1 MFYNKINKIFKK
13 NNNDVF
19 IVGEI
24 SANHNGKIKNIYK
37 IINQNKK
44 IGLDAIKVQIYNP
57 NNITI
62 NSNKPDFLLKK
73 NNPWNK
79 YKNLYNLYNKAQTPK
94 NWYPKILSKCKKNN
108 LILFSS
114 VFDNDTIDFLE
125 KYNCPIYKIASP
137 EITDI
142 PLLKKVART
151 KKPVIISSGLSK
163 YSDLKLAIST
173 LKKNGCKKIILLKCT
188 SSYPAPISELNLKTM
203 NNYKKKFNIEI
214 GFSDHSKG
222 NLAAVVAA
230 ANGAKI
236 IEKHILLNRKEKTV
250 DSFFSSD
257 IHQFTKLVKN
267 IRSVEKILGKVNY
280 AITKSS
286 KKNISGKKSI
296 YVFKDIK
303 KNEKF
308 SKSNIKCVRP
318 HFGLHPR
325 YFNSVIEKRS
335 KKDLYKGDR
344 LKLEYVKK

>member
-1 MFYNKINKIFKK
+1 M
-13 NNNDVF
+13 
-19 IVGEI
+19 
-24 SANHNGKIKNIYK
+24 
-37 IINQNKK
+37 
-44 IGLDAIKVQIYNP
+44 
-57 NNITI
+57 
-62 NSNKPDFLLKK
+62 
-73 NNPWNK
+73 
-79 YKNLYNLYNKAQTPK
+79 
-94 NWYPKILSKCKKNN
+94 
-108 LILFSS
+108 
-114 VFDNDTIDFLE
+114 
-125 KYNCPIYKIASP
+125 
-137 EITDI
+137 
-142 PLLKKVART
+142 KKVART